1 MNDIIDV
8 AVLNENPAGGADGG
22 DKKPLSRRTRLIIG
36 IAAAVA
42 LAAVGV
48 IAPMLVYTGGPAA
61 LTFTVYSSGAAE
73 VALKPGVET
82 ALNAFLAS
90 GDNVPGYPLRIDADG
105 ADTVSVSVDCGS
117 LFTWSA
123 PDNVKTDRGSSW
135 DIKPG
140 ETVFWSPYVRSDAQ
154 AEAGPVPQC
163 TVTVTARRNGT
174 DTAQARLIVRQ
185 TGDMA
190 YSITLLAGE

>member
-36 IAAAVA
+36 IAAAVV

-48 IAPMLVYTGGPAA
+48 IAPMLVYTEPA
-61 LTFTVYSSGAAE
+61 LTVTVFSSGAAE

-90 GDNVPGYPLRIDADG
+90 GDDVPGYPLRIAADD
-105 ADTVSVSVDCGS
+105 ADTVSVSVDGGS

>member
-8 AVLNENPAGGADGG
+8 AILNDNPAGGADGD

-48 IAPMLVYTGGPAA
+48 IAPMLVYTEPA
-61 LTFTVYSSGAAE
+61 LTVTVFSSGAAE

-90 GDNVPGYPLRIDADG
+90 GDNVPRYPLRIDADG

-135 DIKPG
+135 NIKPG
-140 ETVFWSPYVRSDAQ
+140 ETIFWSPYARSDAQ
-154 AEAGPVPQC
+154 TEASPVPQC
-163 TVTVTARRNGT
+163 TVTVTARREET

-185 TGDMA
+185 TVDKA

>member
-36 IAAAVA
+36 IAAAVV

-48 IAPMLVYTGGPAA
+48 IAPMLVYTEPA
-61 LTFTVYSSGAAE
+61 LTVTVFSSGAAE

-135 DIKPG
+135 NIKPG
-140 ETVFWSPYVRSDAQ
+140 ETIFWSPYARSDAQ
-154 AEAGPVPQC
+154 TEASPVPQC
-163 TVTVTARRNGT
+163 TVTVTARREET

-185 TGDMA
+185 TVDKA

>member
-8 AVLNENPAGGADGG
+8 VVLNENPGGADGG

-36 IAAAVA
+36 IAAAVV
-42 LAAVGV
+42 LAAAGV
-48 IAPMLVYTGGPAA
+48 IAPMLVYTGGSAA
-61 LTFTVYSSGAAE
+61 LTITVFSSGAAE

-90 GDNVPGYPLRIDADG
+90 GGDVPGYPLRIDAS
-105 ADTVSVSVDCGS
+105 ADTISVSADGGS

-135 DIKPG
+135 EVKPG
-140 ETVFWSPYVRSDAQ
+140 ETVFWSPYANPDAQ
-154 AEAGPVPQC
+154 ADPVPQC
-163 TVTVTARRNGT
+163 TVTVTARRGGT

-185 TGDMA
+185 TGGTA
-190 YSITLLAGE
+190 YSITLLANE

>member
-8 AVLNENPAGGADGG
+8 AILNDNPAGGADGD

-48 IAPMLVYTGGPAA
+48 IAPMLVYTEPA
-61 LTFTVYSSGAAE
+61 LTVTVFSSGAAE

-135 DIKPG
+135 NIKPG
-140 ETVFWSPYVRSDAQ
+140 ETIFWSPYARSDAQ
-154 AEAGPVPQC
+154 TEASPVPQC
-163 TVTVTARRNGT
+163 TVTVTARREET

-185 TGDMA
+185 TVDKA

>member
-8 AVLNENPAGGADGG
+8 AILNDNPAGGADGD

-48 IAPMLVYTGGPAA
+48 IAPMLVYTEPA
-61 LTFTVYSSGAAE
+61 LTVTVFSSGAAE

-90 GDNVPGYPLRIDADG
+90 GDDVPGYPLRIDADG

-135 DIKPG
+135 NIKPG
-140 ETVFWSPYVRSDAQ
+140 ETIFWSPYARSDAQ
-154 AEAGPVPQC
+154 TEASPVPQC
-163 TVTVTARRNGT
+163 TVTVTARREET

-185 TGDMA
+185 TVDKA